1 MEADIKKRIVLNLSL
16 CILCL
21 AVLIYGT
28 IRMITN
34 GVEIYLVLNGITMI
48 ILLHRMKTAGDHRSR
63 D

>member
-1 MEADIKKRIVLNLSL
+1 MKKLIVLNLSL

-21 AVLIYGT
+21 ATLIYGI

-48 ILLHRMKTAGDHRSR
+48 ILFVGSLARYFDEKKKS
-63 D
+63 